1 MFLKSLKIE
10 QEATIIRDIPF
21 HKGLNLIIDETQT
34 SSLQESGNNVGKTTV
49 LKLIDFCFGGSGTN
63 IYNDSEFR
71 GRTNTALEAFL
82 KNNVII
88 TLTLKEDLS
97 LEDST
102 EIVIRR
108 NFLLRNEKIQE
119 INGEYYNENDFDK
132 KLKQLIFHTNSEKP
146 TFRQIISKNIRYEK
160 NRLENTVRVL
170 HATTTFEQYEA
181 LYFFWLGID
190 TDTASKKQKLQIAK
204 SSEEAV
210 LKRLKKETSVSEIT
224 QALSIID
231 RDINE
236 LRDLKKNFN
245 TNEDYEADLTALNEV
260 KARINR
266 LSTQIGRLDIRRSII
281 LEAKEELQKE
291 VLNIDT
297 DQLEEIHN
305 TAKAFI
311 PKMHVE
317 FKQMVEF
324 HNKMLAEKLDFITKE
339 LPSIEQELLVANRNF
354 RISIVE
360 EDSITENLN
369 RAGAFDELERLIQEL
384 NKKYE
389 QKGKYEEQLRQW
401 TNSSEKLEQ
410 IENDLQE
417 INAGIS
423 SYDKELEKSIALFN
437 KYFSKVSQKLYGEQF
452 ILSQTKNERAYELK
466 IGTIGGLG
474 TGKKKGQIAAFD
486 IAYVEFCDEKE
497 LPCVHFILHDQIE
510 NIHDNQLTLIAEV
523 ANETNIQFIVPVL
536 KDKLPFDLNATAY
549 KVLSLSQ
556 TDKLF
561 KM

>member
-1 MFLKSLKIE
+1 MFLKSLTIE
-10 QEATIIRDIPF
+10 QEARVIRDISF

-71 GRTNTALEAFL
+71 GRANTALESFL

-97 LEDST
+97 IEDSA
-102 EIVIRR
+102 EITIRR
-108 NFLLRNEKIQE
+108 NFLLRNDKIQE
-119 INGEYYNENDFDK
+119 IDGQYYNENNFDK
-132 KLKQLIFHTNSEKP
+132 KLKQLIFHTSSEKP

-160 NRLENTVRVL
+160 SRLENTVRVL
-170 HATTTFEQYEA
+170 HVTTTFEQYEA

-210 LKRLKKETSVSEIT
+210 LKRLKKETSLSEIN

-231 RDINE
+231 GDINE
-236 LRDLKKNFN
+236 LRNLKKNFN
-245 TNEDYEADLTALNEV
+245 TNEDYESDLITLNEA
-260 KARINR
+260 KAHINR
-266 LSTQIGRLDIRRSII
+266 LSTQIGRLDIRRDII
-281 LEAKEELQKE
+281 LEAKEELQRE

-297 DQLEEIHN
+297 DQLEEIYN
-305 TAKAFI
+305 TAKVFI

-339 LPSIEQELLVANRNF
+339 LPNIEQELLVANRNL
-354 RISIVE
+354 RSLIIE
-360 EDSITENLN
+360 EGSVTEKLN
-369 RAGAFDELERLIQEL
+369 RAGAFEELERVIQEL

-401 TNSSEKLEQ
+401 TNSTEKLEQ

-417 INAGIS
+417 INTGIS
-423 SYDKELEKSIALFN
+423 SYDKELETSIALFN
-437 KYFSKVSQKLYGEQF
+437 KYFSKISQKLYGEQF

-486 IAYVEFCDEKE
+486 IAYVDFCDEKE

-523 ANETNIQFIVPVL
+523 ASENNIQFIVPVL
-536 KDKLPFDLNATAY
+536 KDKLPADLNADAY

-561 KM
+561 KI

>member
-10 QEATIIRDIPF
+10 QEDKVIRDIPF

-34 SSLQESGNNVGKTTV
+34 PSLQESGNNVGKTTV
-49 LKLIDFCFGGSGTN
+49 LKLIDFCFGGSGNN

-71 GRTNTALEAFL
+71 DRANLALENFL
-82 KNNVII
+82 KNNVVI
-88 TLTLKEDLS
+88 TLTLKEDLAIDNS
-97 LEDST
+97 S
-102 EIVIRR
+102 EIVIKK

-119 INGEYYNENDFDK
+119 INGQYYNDSDFDK
-132 KLKQLIFHTNSEKP
+132 KLKQLIFHTSSEKP

-210 LKRLKKETSVSEIT
+210 LKRLKKETSISEIT

-236 LRDLKKNFN
+236 LRNLKKNFN
-245 TNEDYEADLTALNEV
+245 TNEDYEADLNSLSEI
-260 KARINR
+260 KGRINK
-266 LSTQIGRLDIRRSII
+266 LSTQIGRLNIRRDII

-297 DQLEEIHN
+297 DQLKEIYS
-305 TAKAFI
+305 TAKSFI

-339 LPSIEQELLVANRNF
+339 LPNIEQELAIANRNL

-360 EDSITENLN
+360 EDFISDKLN
-369 RAGAFDELERLIQEL
+369 HAGAFEELERVIQDL

-401 TNSSEKLEQ
+401 TNSTEKLEQ
-410 IENDLQE
+410 IEADLQE

-437 KYFSKVSQKLYGEQF
+437 KYFSKISQKLYGEQF

-486 IAYVEFCDEKE
+486 IAYIEFCDEKE

-536 KDKLPFDLNATAY
+536 RDKLPVDLDADAY

-556 TDKLF
+556 NDKLF
-561 KM
+561 RI

>member
-10 QEATIIRDIPF
+10 QDSKIIRDIPF
-21 HKGLNLIIDETQT
+21 HKGLNLIIDETLT
-34 SSLQESGNNVGKTTV
+34 PSLQESGNNVGKTTV

-71 GRTNTALEAFL
+71 GRANTALESFL
-82 KNNVII
+82 KDNVII
-88 TLTLKEDLS
+88 TLTLKEN
-97 LEDST
+97 LEIEESS
-102 EIVIRR
+102 EITIRR
-108 NFLLRNEKIQE
+108 NFLLRTDKIQE

-210 LKRLKKETSVSEIT
+210 LKRLKKETSISEIT

-231 RDINE
+231 SDINE

-245 TNEDYEADLTALNEV
+245 TNEDYETDLNALNET
-260 KARINR
+260 KANINR
-266 LSTQIGRLDIRRSII
+266 LSTQIGRLDIRKDII
-281 LEAKEELQKE
+281 VEAKEELQKE
-291 VLNIDT
+291 LLNIDIN
-297 DQLEEIHN
+297 QLEEIYS

-317 FKQMVEF
+317 FKRMVEF

-339 LPSIEQELLVANRNF
+339 LPNIEQELVSANRKL
-354 RISIVE
+354 RILIFE
-360 EDSITENLN
+360 EDSISEKLN
-369 RAGAFDELERLIQEL
+369 RAGAFEELERLVQEL

-401 TNSSEKLEQ
+401 TNSTEKLEQ

-437 KYFSKVSQKLYGEQF
+437 KYFSKISQKLYGEQF

-486 IAYVEFCDEKE
+486 IAYIEFCDEKE

-536 KDKLPFDLNATAY
+536 KDKLPVDLNADAY

-556 TDKLF
+556 SDKLF
-561 KM
+561 KI

>member
-1 MFLKSLKIE
+1 MFLKSLTIE
-10 QEATIIRDIPF
+10 QEARVIRDISF

-71 GRTNTALEAFL
+71 GRANTALESFL

-97 LEDST
+97 IEDSA
-102 EIVIRR
+102 EITIRR
-108 NFLLRNEKIQE
+108 NFLLRNDKIQE
-119 INGEYYNENDFDK
+119 IDGQYYNENNFDK
-132 KLKQLIFHTNSEKP
+132 KLKQLIFHTSSEKP

-160 NRLENTVRVL
+160 SRLENTVRVL
-170 HATTTFEQYEA
+170 HVTTTFEQYEA

-210 LKRLKKETSVSEIT
+210 LKRLKKETSLSEIN

-231 RDINE
+231 GDINE
-236 LRDLKKNFN
+236 LRNLKKNFN
-245 TNEDYEADLTALNEV
+245 TNEDYESDLITLNEA
-260 KARINR
+260 KAHINR
-266 LSTQIGRLDIRRSII
+266 LSTQIGRLDIRRDII
-281 LEAKEELQKE
+281 LEAKEELQRE

-297 DQLEEIHN
+297 DQLEEIYN

-339 LPSIEQELLVANRNF
+339 LPNIEQELLVANRNL
-354 RISIVE
+354 RSLIIE
-360 EDSITENLN
+360 EGSVTEKLN
-369 RAGAFDELERLIQEL
+369 RAGAFEELERVIQEL

-401 TNSSEKLEQ
+401 TNSTEKLEQ

-417 INAGIS
+417 INTGIS
-423 SYDKELEKSIALFN
+423 SYDKELETSIALFN
-437 KYFSKVSQKLYGEQF
+437 KYFSKISQKLYGEQF

-486 IAYVEFCDEKE
+486 IAYVDFCDEKE

-523 ANETNIQFIVPVL
+523 ASENNIQFIVPVL
-536 KDKLPFDLNATAY
+536 KDKLPADLNADAY

-561 KM
+561 KI

>member
-1 MFLKSLKIE
+1 MFLKSLTIE
-10 QEATIIRDIPF
+10 QEARVIRDISF

-71 GRTNTALEAFL
+71 GRANTALESFL

-97 LEDST
+97 IEDSA
-102 EIVIRR
+102 EITIRR
-108 NFLLRNEKIQE
+108 NFLLRNDKIQE
-119 INGEYYNENDFDK
+119 IDGQYYNENNFDK
-132 KLKQLIFHTNSEKP
+132 KLKQLIFHTSSEKP

-160 NRLENTVRVL
+160 SRLENTVRVL
-170 HATTTFEQYEA
+170 HVTTTFEQYEA

-210 LKRLKKETSVSEIT
+210 LKRLKKETSLSEIN

-231 RDINE
+231 GDINE
-236 LRDLKKNFN
+236 LRNLKKNFN
-245 TNEDYEADLTALNEV
+245 TNEDYESDLITLNEAKV
-260 KARINR
+260 HINR
-266 LSTQIGRLDIRRSII
+266 LSTQIGRLDIRRDII
-281 LEAKEELQKE
+281 LEAKEELQRE

-297 DQLEEIHN
+297 DQLEEIYN

-339 LPSIEQELLVANRNF
+339 LPNIEQELLVANRNL
-354 RISIVE
+354 RSLIIE
-360 EDSITENLN
+360 EGSVTEKLN
-369 RAGAFDELERLIQEL
+369 RAGAFEELERVIQEL

-401 TNSSEKLEQ
+401 TNSTEKLEQ

-417 INAGIS
+417 INTGIS
-423 SYDKELEKSIALFN
+423 SYDKELETSIALFN
-437 KYFSKVSQKLYGEQF
+437 KYFSKISQKLYGEQF

-486 IAYVEFCDEKE
+486 IAYVDFCDEKE

-523 ANETNIQFIVPVL
+523 ASENNIQFIVPVL
-536 KDKLPFDLNATAY
+536 KDKLPADLNANAY

-561 KM
+561 KI